1 MRRKEIPGNVV
12 VAAKTNTRDAL
23 LDAVEQLLGVLG
35 YRKLS
40 VDDVA
45 QAAGLSRRTFYL
57 HFTGKEEATL
67 AVLDRDIDRLV
78 EGLRRLA
85 QEPTAARERLEAM
98 LRFRVRFLHEKA
110 RRRTETNDEIFG
122 QLRPLYMTRRERYL
136 ATESAVFAELLEA
149 GRHDGELRFDDAGE
163 TATLLLLA
171 TNAFLPFGLSP
182 RQLRRRAEIDRRVA
196 RMIELLLRGLDAPE
210 PSSRKGTSGS

>member
-1 MRRKEIPGNVV
+1 MV
-12 VAAKTNTRDAL
+12 VADKTSTRDAL
-23 LDAVEQLLGVLG
+23 LDAVEKLLGELG
-35 YRKLS
+35 YRKLT

-85 QEPTAARERLEAM
+85 KEPSSARERLEAM

-122 QLRPLYMTRRERYL
+122 QLRPLYMPRREHYL
-136 ATESAVFAELLEA
+136 ATESAVFVEVLEA
-149 GRHDGELRFDDAGE
+149 GRLGGELRYDDAGE
-163 TATLLLLA
+163 TAIMLLLA

-182 RQLRRRAEIDRRVA
+182 QQLRRKAEIARRTG
-196 RMIELLLRGLDAPE
+196 RMVELLLRGLDVPE
-210 PSSRKGTSGS
+210 ASSRKKMSGP

>member
-1 MRRKEIPGNVV
+1 M
-12 VAAKTNTRDAL
+12 VAAGKTSTRDAL
-23 LDAVEQLLGVLG
+23 LDAVDKLLGALG
-35 YRKLS
+35 SRKLT

-57 HFTGKEEATL
+57 HFAGKEEATL

-78 EGLRRLA
+78 EGLRGLA
-85 QEPTAARERLEAM
+85 REPGTARERLDAM

-110 RRRTETNDEIFG
+110 RRRTDTNDEIFG
-122 QLRPLYMTRRERYL
+122 QLRPLYMPRRERYL
-136 ATESAVFAELLEA
+136 ATESAVFAEVLEA
-149 GRHDGELRFDDAGE
+149 GRCGGELRFDDAGE

-182 RQLRRRAEIDRRVA
+182 RQLRRRAELDRRVA
-196 RMIELLLRGLDAPE
+196 RMAELLLRGLDAPE
-210 PSSRKGTSGS
+210 TSSRKGRGGS

>member
-1 MRRKEIPGNVV
+1 MRIKESQKLV
-12 VAAKTNTRDAL
+12 VAGKAGTRDAL
-23 LDAVEQLLGVLG
+23 LDAAEKLLGVLG

-57 HFTGKEEATL
+57 HFAGKEDATL

-110 RRRTETNDEIFG
+110 RRRTDTNDEIFG
-122 QLRPLYMTRRERYL
+122 QLRPLYMPRRERYL
-136 ATESAVFAELLEA
+136 ATESAVFAEVLEA
-149 GRHDGELRFDDAGE
+149 GRRGGELRFDDAGE

-171 TNAFLPFGLSP
+171 TNAFLPFGLS
-182 RQLRRRAEIDRRVA
+182 RGQLRRRAEIDRRVA
-196 RMIELLLRGLDAPE
+196 RMVELLLRGLDAPE
-210 PSSRKGTSGS
+210 TPSRKGRRGS

>member
-1 MRRKEIPGNVV
+1 VV
-12 VAAKTNTRDAL
+12 VAGKTSTRDAL
-23 LDAVEQLLGVLG
+23 LDAVDKLLGVLG
-35 YRKLS
+35 YRKLT

-67 AVLDRDIDRLV
+67 AALDRDIDRLV

-85 QEPTAARERLEAM
+85 QEPATARERLESM

-122 QLRPLYMTRRERYL
+122 QLRPLYMPRRERYL
-136 ATESAVFAELLEA
+136 ATESAVFAEVLEA
-149 GRHDGELRFDDAGE
+149 GRRGGELRFDDAGE
-163 TATLLLLA
+163 TAILLLLA

-182 RQLRRRAEIDRRVA
+182 RQLRRKAEIERRSA
-196 RMIELLLRGLDAPE
+196 RMVELLLRGLDASE
-210 PSSRKGTSGS
+210 TSSRKRRSGS